1 MVVKRSLLLAVATGV
16 AAVAA
21 AAPCTAGQDAAA
33 APAWTAPRTPDGQP
47 DLEGVWTNASITP
60 FERGTYFAYSGI
72 AVPEPAADRAFFTEE
87 EGARFAALT
96 AADREASFG
105 YVNRSL
111 DAGTRLLSTRQTSLV
126 VDPPNG
132 RVPVQAWA
140 ESQRDDNRAR
150 ERDDYR
156 HMTVWDRCLT
166 RGVPGS
172 MFPAG
177 YNNAYRF
184 VQTRDAVIILY
195 EMIHDVRVIPITD
208 RPHLDDRVRQWM
220 GDARARWEGD
230 TLVVETANFNDRG
243 MIASSGG
250 GGRIKGIPVSEALH
264 VVERFTR
271 VSEDELR
278 WEVTVEDPA
287 VYEGPWTVSMPLTRD
302 PDYVMF
308 EYACHEGNR
317 DVPLLLR
324 GARLEESSR
333 RPPRP

>member
-1 MVVKRSLLLAVATGV
+1 MINRCWRSAVVTG
-16 AAVAA
+16 AMAA
-21 AAPCTAGQDAAA
+21 AMAAPGGEGAAGQDATSEGAS
-33 APAWTAPRTPDGQP
+33 TAPRAADGRP
-47 DLEGVWTNASITP
+47 DLEGVWTNATITP
-60 FERGTYFAYSGI
+60 FERGTYFAYSGV
-72 AVPEPAADRAFFTEE
+72 AVPESAADRAFFTEE

-111 DAGTRLLSTRQTSLV
+111 DAGTQLLSTRQTSLV

-140 ESQRDDNRAR
+140 EAQRDDNRAR
-150 ERDDYR
+150 QRDDYR
-156 HMTVWDRCLT
+156 RMTVWDRCLT

-184 VQTRDAVIILY
+184 IQTPDAVIILY

-208 RPHLDDRVRQWM
+208 RPHLDDRVRLWM

-230 TLVVETANFNDRG
+230 TLVVETTNFNDGG

-250 GGRIKGIPVSEALH
+250 GGRMKGIAVSEALH

-271 VSEDELR
+271 VSEDELL

-287 VYEGPWTVSMPLTRD
+287 VYDGRWTVSMPLTRD

-324 GARLEESSR
+324 GARLEESSGR
-333 RPPRP
+333 

>member
-1 MVVKRSLLLAVATGV
+1 MTRGHRLPVVGVGLV
-16 AAVAA
+16 AALSVGSAA
-21 AAPCTAGQDAAA
+21 AQDTATDET
-33 APAWTAPRTPDGQP
+33 WTAPRTAGGQP
-47 DLEGVWTNASITP
+47 DIEGVWTNATITP
-60 FERGTYFAYSGI
+60 FERGTYFSYSGV
-72 AVPEPAADRAFFTEE
+72 AVPESAADRRFFTAEE
-87 EGARFAALT
+87 EARFAALT
-96 AADREASFG
+96 AADREASLG

-126 VDPPNG
+126 VDPPSG
-132 RVPVQAWA
+132 RVPVKAWA
-140 ESQRDDNRAR
+140 ESARDRNKAR
-150 ERDDYR
+150 EADDYR
-156 HMTVWDRCLT
+156 HMSVWDRCLT

-184 VQTRDAVIILY
+184 VQTPDAIVIVY

-208 RPHLDDRVRQWM
+208 RPHIDDDVRLWM
-220 GDARARWEGD
+220 GDARGHWDGN
-230 TLVVETANFNDRG
+230 TLVVETRNFNDRG

-250 GGRIKGIPVSEALH
+250 GGRMKGIPVSAALH

-271 VSEDELR
+271 VSEDELL
-278 WEVTVEDPA
+278 WEVTVNDPE
-287 VYEGPWTVSMPLTRD
+287 VYERPWTVSMPLTRD

-324 GARLEESSR
+324 GARSAEGALR
-333 RPPRP
+333 

>member
-1 MVVKRSLLLAVATGV
+1 MSNRSWRSAVVAGAMAVAT
-16 AAVAA
+16 AVPSGEGA
-21 AAPCTAGQDAAA
+21 AGQDAAPE
-33 APAWTAPRTPDGQP
+33 PAWTAPRTADGRP
-47 DLEGVWTNASITP
+47 DLEGVWTNATITP
-60 FERGTYFAYSGI
+60 FERGTYFSYSGI
-72 AVPEPAADRAFFTEE
+72 AVPESAAGRAFFTEE
-87 EGARFAALT
+87 EEARFAALT
-96 AADREASFG
+96 AADREASLG

-126 VDPPNG
+126 VDPPDG

-140 ESQRDDNRAR
+140 EARRDDNRAR

-156 HMTVWDRCLT
+156 RMTVWDRCLT

-184 VQTRDAVIILY
+184 IQTPDAVIILY

-208 RPHLDDRVRQWM
+208 RPHLDDRVRLWM
-220 GDARARWEGD
+220 GDARARWEDD

-250 GGRIKGIPVSEALH
+250 GGRMKGIPVSEALH

-271 VSEDELR
+271 VSEDELL
-278 WEVTVEDPA
+278 WEVTVEDPE

-302 PDYVMF
+302 PDHVMF

-324 GARLEESSR
+324 GARLEESSSR
-333 RPPRP
+333 